1 VICVIKLPFCQKCG
15 AEIPADAAFCPKC
28 GSQTAVSPVAVE
40 RGRRREE
47 KREKSEKDE
56 KKEKGEKEEKSGD
69 KTGALVGGLILIWLG
84 ISFYLVQANYIGW
97 NDWWPYLIIG
107 IGVVLIAQAVI
118 RYSTSRFKGAA
129 MGSLIGGAV
138 LLIIGLAGI
147 VGMKDWWPFVL
158 IAIGVV
164 VILGG
169 VTARMRTPKPNEPG
183 T

>member
-1 VICVIKLPFCQKCG
+1 VIRLPFCQKCG
-15 AEIPADAAFCPKC
+15 AEIPADGAFCPKC
-28 GSQTAVSPVAVE
+28 GSQTTIPPVAVE
-40 RGRRREE
+40 SGRRREE

-56 KKEKGEKEEKSGD
+56 KREKGEKGEKEEKSGD

-147 VGMKDWWPFVL
+147 VGMKDWWPLIL

-169 VTARMRTPKPNEPG
+169 VTARMRTPKPSEPK